1 MNIND
6 YTDHLCD
13 RFVLLSVAF
22 LGLIGTSYILIYGQM
37 ASSSPD
43 FDQFGI
49 SIQQTFSNE
58 AADNYQYFIN
68 ETKLLI
74 EQPTQTN
81 TNTDESILS
90 SDVNDDSSEILISF
104 ESE

>member
-1 MNIND
+1 M
-6 YTDHLCD
+6 
-13 RFVLLSVAF
+13 S
-22 LGLIGTSYILIYGQM
+22 
-37 ASSSPD
+37 SSSPD
-43 FDQFGI
+43 FDKFGI

-58 AADNYQYFIN
+58 AADNYKYFIN

-74 EQPTQTN
+74 EQPSQTN